1 MMTQASNSLDFPLI
15 LALDVETPAD
25 VFPLLD
31 ETRGELRYVKIGP
44 RLYFQGG
51 KELISR
57 LVNDGYK
64 VFLDLKL
71 HDIPN
76 TVGMAV
82 EVLSDLG
89 IWALTLHTSGGVP
102 MMARAREAA
111 RNNGETLL
119 LGVTVLTSLAGN
131 DWDKVHPG
139 LTLEKALRGR
149 AEAAQEAGIDG
160 VVCSPLDLPLI
171 RSACNLLTVVPG
183 IRPASMGDDQARVAT
198 PATAICSGADYLVV
212 GRPILKATNRR
223 QAVLDIKE
231 SIKEGFQCR

>member
-1 MMTQASNSLDFPLI
+1 MTRTPAEKDLPLI
-15 LALDVETPAD
+15 LALDVEKPGD
-25 VFPLLD
+25 IFPLLD
-31 ETRGELRYVKIGP
+31 ELQGELRYVKIGP

-51 KELISR
+51 RELIR
-57 LVNDGYK
+57 QLVDGGYK

-76 TVGMAV
+76 TVGMGV

-89 IWALTLHTSGGVP
+89 IWALTIHTSGGIP

-111 RNNGETLL
+111 RKNGETLI
-119 LGVTVLTSLAGN
+119 LGVTVLTSLAGE
-131 DWDKVHPG
+131 DWDRVHPE
-139 LTLEKALRGR
+139 LSLERALQAR

-160 VVCSPLDLPLI
+160 VVCSPLDLQLV

-198 PATAICSGADYLVV
+198 PATAIASGADFLVV
-212 GRPILKATNRR
+212 GRPILKAPDRH
-223 QAVLDIKE
+223 QAVREIKR
-231 SIKEGFQCR
+231 SMMEGFQCR